1 MQIRLW
7 TTPPEETLELVKALT
22 DKLTHKLKLPLD
34 LLNMPI
40 CQQIEAHLLSC
51 HSTKILALFRKKRS
65 RFKGIYTYI
74 FTGEK
79 LNKEMPQ
86 GARATHARESNRQ

>member
-7 TTPPEETLELVKALT
+7 ITLPEETPELVKALT

-40 CQQIEAHLLSC
+40 CQQIEAHLLFC
-51 HSTKILALFRKKRS
+51 HSTKILASFSCISLLWERDAARILDVFS
-65 RFKGIYTYI
+65 AWP
-74 FTGEK
+74 EK
-79 LNKEMPQ
+79 MFQ
-86 GARATHARESNRQ
+86 V